1 MKDSSQPDETAIAES
16 IVSLLGKLPV
26 ERIQPV
32 LARVHRRLGDT
43 QGAPV
48 GDPSIRQL
56 HGWGRLSTRSC
67 MALGDYGSQNF
78 DLGRHQHVHLS
89 HVASMTPRE
98 LAKVANLGALCC
110 HEIIGILADY
120 GWRLRDAHDLPAILT
135 RDAGNVRRRLAEE
148 QAKREASDERN
159 HALLREKADESLS
172 WEALADRHGLS
183 AAPLRARL
191 AAFERNMQFREANP
205 LPPTIRESARADAG
219 SGV

>member
-1 MKDSSQPDETAIAES
+1 MENRNPPEESAIIDS

-26 ERIQPV
+26 ERIQPA
-32 LARVHRRLGDT
+32 LARIHRQLGDT

-48 GDPSIRQL
+48 ADPSIHQL
-56 HGWGRLSTRSC
+56 HCWGRISTRSC
-67 MALGDYGSQNF
+67 MALDYYGIQNF
-78 DLGRHQHVHLS
+78 DLGHHQHVHLS

-120 GWRLRDAHDLPAILT
+120 GWRLRDAHDLPAIMT
-135 RDAGNVRRRLAEE
+135 RNTGNVRQWLAEE
-148 QAKREASDERN
+148 QAKRQASDDRN
-159 HALLREKADESLS
+159 HALLREKADEGLT

-191 AAFERNMQFREANP
+191 AAFERNMQYREANP
-205 LPPTIRESARADAG
+205 LPATIGESARADARNG
-219 SGV
+219 A